1 MTLYPVSK
9 PTGKASTS
17 TANSPLE
24 QAAGVLREIDA
35 RSSSVDGLVGLGVV
49 DHEIGL

>member
-1 MTLYPVSK
+1 MTLYPSPNPPGK
-9 PTGKASTS
+9 PPRRQRTR
-17 TANSPLE
+17 PLE
-24 QAAGVLREIDA
+24 QAAGVLSEIDA